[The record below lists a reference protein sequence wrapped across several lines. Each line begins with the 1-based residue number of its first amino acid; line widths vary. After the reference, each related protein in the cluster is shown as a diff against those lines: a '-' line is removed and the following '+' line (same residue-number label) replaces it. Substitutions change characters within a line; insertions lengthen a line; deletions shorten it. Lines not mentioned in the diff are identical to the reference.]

1 MGKISDEVNAENAK
15 RGWGPVLLK
24 DEDAQKRDNEEE
36 LPKRRAAY
44 DAWQPK
50 MVAARKAAQA
60 AEQEASRAWV
70 AGFGHM
76 RADLWREA
84 AFLRMK
90 AARIAQEG
98 LDRHSFSYMRPGSL
112 EYTQEWARFKNEP
125 DAHRADAKKDEEIAK
140 QAEQNEAKFKAKQA
154 ADAAASAKAAKSK
167 AASDKRKA
175 TIAAKKAGAPA
186 APNPLKKW
194 GGS

>member
-1 MGKISDEVNAENAK
+1 MGLMGKADEENAK

-44 DAWQPK
+44 DAWTPR
-50 MVAARKAAQA
+50 MIAARKAAQA

-98 LDRHSFSYMRPGSL
+98 LDKHSFSYMRPGSL
-112 EYTQEWARFKNEP
+112 EYTQEWSRFKNEAQ
-125 DAHRADAKKDEEIAK
+125 AHRDDAKKNEETAK
-140 QAEQNEAKFKAKQA
+140 QAEQNEAKFKAKQE
-154 ADAAASAKAAKSK
+154 ADKAAAAKAAKNA
-167 AASDKRKA
+167 AASEKRKA
-175 TIAAKKAGAPA
+175 TLAAKKAGA